1 MWIKKRK
8 RHPNIQMNRIQMN
21 QPSISSKLRKNLM
34 KFKKRRSLCTLFLQ
48 KMCKEW
54 NQESLRKLKSY
65 RFLVTEINQKRHL
78 INNYLV
84 LYQKADAQRFLD
96 QKGVNTQKLLVMK
109 KIQTLLTTRGNKILK
124 RQVLWPTVIWNQTVI
139 NQKRR
144 VEGLKLMKERQR
156 KF

>member
-1 MWIKKRK
+1 
-8 RHPNIQMNRIQMN
+8 MNRIQMN

-34 KFKKRRSLCTLFLQ
+34 KFKKRRSLCTLSLQ
-48 KMCKEW
+48 KICKEW

-65 RFLVTEINQKRHL
+65 RFLVIEINQKRHL
-78 INNYLV
+78 TNNYLA

-109 KIQTLLTTRGNKILK
+109 KIQTLLTTRGNKILR

>member
-1 MWIKKRK
+1 
-8 RHPNIQMNRIQMN
+8 MNRIQMN

-109 KIQTLLTTRGNKILK
+109 KIQTLLTTRGNKILN
-124 RQVLWPTVIWNQTVI
+124 RQVLWLTVIWNQTVI
-139 NQKRR
+139 NQKKR
-144 VEGLKLMKERQR
+144 VGGLKLMKERQR